1 MRKNHKAI
9 ECDAPMKSTDSVNAA
24 EGVSLYVKDN
34 YSLATYVSGRSNAQ
48 RDEKW
53 SLDSGCTSHM
63 ANTNTEFE
71 DIKSYIGNVKLASER
86 ASTSIQGKES
96 VSIIAK
102 NEGHLKNINVSDVLR
117 VPQLRTNLLSVG
129 KIIDR
134 DYLVIFDKEKAEVID
149 KNYNIIMTADRRNN
163 LYYVR
168 EIGDEY
174 NANTQVANVT
184 KNEKDRRMA
193 QKDGTSKRQRSHR
206 VQ

>member
-1 MRKNHKAI
+1 
-9 ECDAPMKSTDSVNAA
+9 
-24 EGVSLYVKDN
+24 
-34 YSLATYVSGRSNAQ
+34 
-48 RDEKW
+48 
-53 SLDSGCTSHM
+53 M

-71 DIKSYIGNVKLASER
+71 DIKSYSGNVKLASER
-86 ASTSIQGKES
+86 ASTSIQGKGS

-102 NEGHLKNINVSDVLR
+102 NEDHLKNINVRDVLR

-149 KNYNIIMTADRRNN
+149 KNYNTIMTADRRND

-174 NANTQVANVT
+174 NANTQIANVT
-184 KNEKDRRMA
+184 KK
-193 QKDGTSKRQRSHR
+193 
-206 VQ
+206 